1 MPLHSLPLSCRCRRF
16 PHSSNLFP
24 VLQQHSQA
32 FSVPFALLLPV
43 FCTMATAPA
52 SGAAAVSTGPGPSAP
67 SPAPGHAA
75 LPPVSDVL
83 AELLT
88 FPDETL
94 WPALRDLVPEDLM
107 RMHDLLGSAFA
118 DRLGLTPLRFQNPP
132 PEPDVDMESK
142 PVPPAAP
149 DANMS
154 GPPAAGSG
162 TNATSD
168 LLGLDEDGAPAPTTV
183 PDYTPPEPG
192 RRSGYAEGGQEHWN
206 PAWLRQLDPS
216 GLPQESYEWV
226 DVQPPLPRAMADN
239 GPWSNREGWRIRV
252 CSHFPM
258 SPQTIHRPGY
268 WPFADLF
275 CIRPA
280 DHPSWLERQLPPQPV
295 QHLPVR
301 GYCSHVCDRFAAN
314 THGFR
319 CVGLCLRPVM
329 YGERAPHEQHTCIN
343 CLKGH

>member
-1 MPLHSLPLSCRCRRF
+1 MLEHFPL
-16 PHSSNLFP
+16 
-24 VLQQHSQA
+24 VVQQHSQA
-32 FSVPFALLLPV
+32 LSARSAFFVPSL
-43 FCTMATAPA
+43 CNMAAAPA
-52 SGAAAVSTGPGPSAP
+52 SGAAAASTGPGPSAP
-67 SPAPGHAA
+67 SPVRGHAA

-83 AELLT
+83 AELLQ

-118 DRLGLTPLRFQNPP
+118 DRMGLTPLRFQNPP
-132 PEPDVDMESK
+132 PDVDMEDK
-142 PVPPAAP
+142 THPEVPPAAP
-149 DANMS
+149 DTNMT
-154 GPPAAGSG
+154 GPPAAD
-162 TNATSD
+162 TTADPNSD
-168 LLGLDEDGAPAPTTV
+168 LLGLGEDGPPAPTSV
-183 PDYTPPEPG
+183 PDYTPPETT
-192 RRSGYAEGGQEHWN
+192 RRSGYAEGGPLPNLGNQEVWN

-216 GLPQESYEWV
+216 DLEQDTYDWV
-226 DVQPPLPRAMADN
+226 DVSPPLPRVMAEN
-239 GPWSNREGWRIRV
+239 GPWSNREGWKIRV
-252 CSHFPM
+252 CSHIPL
-258 SPQTIHRPGY
+258 SPQTIRRPGY

-295 QHLPVR
+295 SHLPVR
-301 GYCSHVCDRFAAN
+301 GYCSHTCERYASN

-329 YGERAPHEQHTCIN
+329 YGERAPHDQHTCIN